1 MKVLYNLNDFPA
13 DIHSVVS
20 IGTFDGV
27 HKGHQLILEELK
39 KQTDT
44 QHASVV
50 FTFWPHPKKVLS
62 NGFSPKLLSTLEERL
77 ALIEKAGI
85 DYTVVVPFTKEL
97 SELSAR
103 AFVQEVLVNKLHLH
117 KIIIGYDHRFG
128 NDRTGDL
135 SFLRSVAA
143 EFNFTVQEIPA
154 QYIEQTAVSSTKI
167 RTALAQH
174 QCSEA
179 TKHLGHYYSIA
190 GEVVKGKQLGRTLG
204 YPTANLKVK
213 DTDKLIPSDGIYAV
227 WAEGSFGIRPGMMS
241 IGNNPTIE
249 GATHSMEVH
258 IFNLDTDLYTQEVRV
273 YFVEYMR
280 AELKF
285 SGLDALIDQL
295 KKDEVAS
302 KRILDKHPQP

>member
-1 MKVLYNLNDFPA
+1 MKVLYNLDDFPA

-27 HKGHQLILEELK
+27 HKGHQLILQELK
-39 KQTDT
+39 KQTDNN
-44 QHASVV
+44 HASVV
-50 FTFWPHPKKVLS
+50 FTFWPHPKKILS
-62 NGFSPKLLSTLEERL
+62 QGPSPKMLSTLEERL
-77 ALIEKAGI
+77 SLIEKEGI

-97 SELSAR
+97 AALSAR
-103 AFVQEVLVNKLHLH
+103 SFVEEILVNKLHLQ

-135 SFLRSVAA
+135 HFLKTVAE
-143 EFNFTVQEIPA
+143 EFHFEVQEIPA

-167 RTALAQH
+167 RTALAEH
-174 QCSEA
+174 ECKEA
-179 TKHLGHYYSIA
+179 TQHLGHYYSIA

-204 YPTANLKVK
+204 YPTANLNIK

-227 WAEGSFGIRPGMMS
+227 WAEGSFGVRPAMMS
-241 IGNNPTIE
+241 IGNNPTIV
-249 GATHSMEVH
+249 GATHSIEVH
-258 IFNLDTDLYTQEVRV
+258 IFNLNEDLYTQEVRV

-285 SGLDALIDQL
+285 SGLEALIEQL
-295 KKDEVAS
+295 KKDEVQS
-302 KRILDKHPQP
+302 KHILANHPQP

>member
-27 HKGHQLILEELK
+27 HKGHQLILQELK

-44 QHASVV
+44 KHSSVV

-62 NGFSPKLLSTLEERL
+62 NGHSPKLLSTLEERL
-77 ALIEKAGI
+77 FLIEKEGI

-103 AFVQEVLVNKLHLH
+103 SFVQEILVNKLHLH

-135 SFLRSVAA
+135 GFLKSISS
-143 EFNFTVQEIPA
+143 EFQFEVQEIPA

-167 RTALAQH
+167 RTALAEH
-174 QCSEA
+174 ECTEA
-179 TKHLGHYYSIA
+179 TLHLGHYYSIA

-213 DTDKLIPSDGIYAV
+213 DADKLIPSDGIYAV

-241 IGNNPTIE
+241 IGNNPTIP
-249 GATHSMEVH
+249 GATHSIEVH
-258 IFNLDTDLYTQEVRV
+258 IFNLNEDLYTQEVRV

-280 AELKF
+280 SELKF
-285 SGLDALIDQL
+285 SGLEALIDQL
-295 KKDEVAS
+295 KKDEVES
-302 KRILDKHPQP
+302 QHILANHPQP

>member
-1 MKVLYNLNDFPA
+1 LKVLYNLNDFPA

-27 HKGHQLILEELK
+27 HKGHQLILQELK
-39 KQTDT
+39 KQTDAK
-44 QHASVV
+44 HSSVV
-50 FTFWPHPKKVLS
+50 FTFWPHPKKILV
-62 NGFSPKLLSTLEERL
+62 NGDSPKLLSTLEERL

-103 AFVQEVLVNKLHLH
+103 SFVQEVLVNQLHLH

-135 SFLRSVAA
+135 NFLKSVAS
-143 EFNFTVQEIPA
+143 EFNFEVQEIPA

-167 RTALAQH
+167 RTALAEHECQ
-174 QCSEA
+174 EA
-179 TKHLGHYYSIA
+179 TLHLGYYYSMA

-213 DTDKLIPSDGIYAV
+213 DADKLIPSDGIYAV

-241 IGNNPTIE
+241 IGNNPTIP
-249 GATHSMEVH
+249 GATHSIEVH
-258 IFNLDTDLYTQEVRV
+258 IFNLNEDLYTQEVRV
-273 YFVEYMR
+273 YFVEYLR

-285 SGLDALIDQL
+285 SGLEALIEQL
-295 KKDEVAS
+295 KKDEVLS
-302 KRILDKHPQP
+302 KHILANQPQP